1 MTVTSTSDN
10 EVNVTTSDNEDCSIY
25 PDHPHPQLLV
35 DLLQS
40 VTNNKSSL
48 MDAHNI
54 GVVFAPVLLKPQDIE
69 TAAR

>member
-10 EVNVTTSDNEDCSIY
+10 EVNVTTSDNEDYSIY
-25 PDHPHPQLLV
+25 PDHPQLLV